1 MPIEALEDVLSDLL
15 DGIVIDPHRQGKR
28 TEGGFFGFRF
38 IEDPTV
44 PDGEAVFRIDGKEVG
59 RVTNLGGDEK

>member
-1 MPIEALEDVLSDLL
+1 MPIEALEDVLSELL
-15 DGIVIDPHRQGKR
+15 GGIVVDPHRQSQR

-38 IEDPTV
+38 IEDQTV

-59 RVTNLGGDEK
+59 RIANLEGDKK